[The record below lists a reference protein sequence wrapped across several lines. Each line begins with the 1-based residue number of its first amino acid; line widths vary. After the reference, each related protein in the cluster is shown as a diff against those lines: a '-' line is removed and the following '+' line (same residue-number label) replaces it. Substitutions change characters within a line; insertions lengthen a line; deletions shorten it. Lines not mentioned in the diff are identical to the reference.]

1 MRTAINYCLLIIV
14 FVWALWSLLSMPEMN
29 GSYPEK
35 IVLHDRSNKCIVE
48 YYGTLFV
55 YDDRVEIGD
64 ATEYRRVDTSMMTE

>member
-1 MRTAINYCLLIIV
+1 MRSAIRYCMLIIV
-14 FVWALWSLLSMPEMN
+14 LVWALWMFLSMPETGMH
-29 GSYPEK
+29 YPER

-64 ATEYRRVDTSMMTE
+64 ATEYRRVDTSMMKE